1 MTPRACGGYVGFLVP
16 RPCPNTAVGDC
27 AKCGRASCEEHAS
40 VAAAGLVCRNC
51 ETGSEFPVG
60 LAAVV
65 AAVGLAPLFLPADL
79 LAFEDAALED
89 EGDPQAAMFAD
100 LS

>member
-16 RPCPNTAVGDC
+16 RPCGNAAVGDC
-27 AKCGRASCEEHAS
+27 ARCSRAMCEEHAN
-40 VAAAGLVCRNC
+40 VTPGGLVCRNC

-60 LAAVV
+60 LAAV
-65 AAVGLAPLFLPADL
+65 AATAGLAPLFLPSDL
-79 LAFEDAALED
+79 LAFETEAPEQELD
-89 EGDPQAAMFAD
+89 EQAGMFAD